1 MNLGLHYFIMN
12 NYWQK
17 RIFDKPRQIIDQ
29 FSTTKNNRKAIFQ
42 QHMHMDYGA
51 N

>member
-29 FSTTKNNRKAIFQ
+29 FCRKE
-42 QHMHMDYGA
+42 A
-51 N
+51 NVCQENICPRFHE